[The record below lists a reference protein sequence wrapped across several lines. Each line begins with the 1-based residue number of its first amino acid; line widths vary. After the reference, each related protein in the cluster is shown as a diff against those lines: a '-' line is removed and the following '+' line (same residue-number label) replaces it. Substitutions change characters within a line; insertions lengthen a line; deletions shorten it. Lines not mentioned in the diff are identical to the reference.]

1 MGNTVPAQLDQ
12 LLVHSGHDASDPL
25 MLSSPE
31 APIALCRASGASRR
45 MLRIVDE
52 LAAARCATIGRTRAS
67 PSQLWRRVLGHLCA
81 TPCRTMKL
89 IGHTNTV
96 NCMVLLADGRIVSGS
111 ADRSLRLWD
120 IVAGTCTMQLTGHTD
135 RVVCM
140 VQLADG
146 RIVSGSLDSSL
157 RVWDSLTGTCTMQL
171 TGHTGKVVCVAQL
184 ADGRIVS
191 GSFDSTLH
199 VLDSMTGT
207 YTMQVCH
214 HTDDEVYR
222 VVQLADGRIVSAGFE
237 SFLQVWS

>member
-1 MGNTVPAQLDQ
+1 
-12 LLVHSGHDASDPL
+12 
-25 MLSSPE
+25 
-31 APIALCRASGASRR
+31 
-45 MLRIVDE
+45 
-52 LAAARCATIGRTRAS
+52 
-67 PSQLWRRVLGHLCA
+67 
-81 TPCRTMKL
+81 
-89 IGHTNTV
+89 
-96 NCMVLLADGRIVSGS
+96 
-111 ADRSLRLWD
+111 
-120 IVAGTCTMQLTGHTD
+120 
-135 RVVCM
+135 
-140 VQLADG
+140 
-146 RIVSGSLDSSL
+146 
-157 RVWDSLTGTCTMQL
+157 MQL